1 MEKQTENIKL
11 KMHEDA
17 HLAELG
23 DICFHKG
30 KLLSVADDG
39 VLKVFNVKAN
49 QAVGQPELE

>member
-1 MEKQTENIKL
+1 ML
-11 KMHEDA
+11 EDA

-39 VLKVFNVKAN
+39 VLKVFNVKGDG
-49 QAVGQPELE
+49 AVGQAEIQLETRIELS